1 VKKQIDSATYIR
13 LRLLVGYLG
22 EKSQNGWWATD
33 FLSPVAKAFLEPSFP
48 RTWRIAQ
55 YSGVTEAARRVHDE
69 HIGVGNVFHLFR
81 LPAEIE
87 QQLHK
92 QLHMHL
98 LANAGDKSIFAAPN
112 NPDLALKTLEE
123 LAGEAHLPAEGPL
136 HVGKLSHIRD
146 LHVLRGIARHYHDA
160 FRAGHRVFPYF
171 VGIE

>member
-1 VKKQIDSATYIR
+1 MKKQIDSATYIR

-81 LPAEIE
+81 LPAETE
-87 QQLHK
+87 QQAHI
-92 QLHMHL
+92 QL
-98 LANAGDKSIFAAPN
+98 LANAGDKNIFAAPN
-112 NPDLALKTLEE
+112 NAALALKTLEE
-123 LAGEAHLPAEGPL
+123 LAGEAHSPAEGPI